1 MLWSCPYLVLR
12 QLLQLV
18 VLLGRSPRSKELE
31 ILLLRHELA
40 ILRREQP
47 RPRLVDSD
55 RLLLAALARVL
66 SPELRPLFLV
76 TPATLQRRHRRLVAR
91 RWTYPHRSPGRPPLD
106 RKLRDLI
113 VRLARENPH
122 WGYQRIV
129 GELQQLGLPVSATS
143 VRKLLLAAG
152 MRPAPERQ
160 AATWRQFLRQQAASM
175 WACDFFTVDTVF
187 LRRLYVLFFLSLER
201 RRVERVAVTS
211 NPSGAWVTQQ
221 ARNLTSAVAERGD
234 GQPRFLIHDRD
245 SKFSR
250 PFDEVFRSEDTV
262 VLHTPIQAPN
272 ANAHA
277 ERWVRTVRTDCLDR
291 ILILGRRQLEHSLS
305 IYVRHYNEH
314 RPHRALELH
323 PPAAAQPSNA
333 APASRLTIHRRDL
346 LGGLI
351 HEYAHAA

>member
-1 MLWSCPYLVLR
+1 M
-12 QLLQLV
+12 
-18 VLLGRSPRSKELE
+18 
-31 ILLLRHELA
+31 
-40 ILRREQP
+40 
-47 RPRLVDSD
+47 
-55 RLLLAALARVL
+55 
-66 SPELRPLFLV
+66 
-76 TPATLQRRHRRLVAR
+76 
-91 RWTYPHRSPGRPPLD
+91 
-106 RKLRDLI
+106 
-113 VRLARENPH
+113 
-122 WGYQRIV
+122 
-129 GELQQLGLPVSATS
+129 
-143 VRKLLLAAG
+143 
-152 MRPAPERQ
+152 
-160 AATWRQFLRQQAASM
+160 
-175 WACDFFTVDTVF
+175 
-187 LRRLYVLFFLSLER
+187 
-201 RRVERVAVTS
+201 TS

-234 GQPRFLIHDRD
+234 EQPRFLIHDRD

-277 ERWVRTVRTDCLDR
+277 ERWVRTVRADCLDR
-291 ILILGRRQLEHSLS
+291 ILILGRRQLEYILS

-333 APASRLTIHRRDL
+333 APASRLPIHRRDL